1 MREKSIKGFRTG
13 DRVIA
18 TVPAGKKAGIHT
30 GRVAIRKT
38 GSFNVQVGSQV
49 IQGIGYKY
57 CRILQRGDGYG
68 YAWLPTAGKDKQLPG
83 FLPQP
88 DRAASPIGL
97 LRKPDD
103 QGWGIRRSF

>member
-38 GSFNVQVGSQV
+38 RSFNVQVGSQV
-49 IQGIGYKY
+49 IQGIGYKF

-68 YAWLPTAGKDKQLPG
+68 YAWLPTAGKRQTTSRFP
-83 FLPQP
+83 P
-88 DRAASPIGL
+88 AT
-97 LRKPDD
+97 
-103 QGWGIRRSF
+103 